1 MVRRAQA
8 GMGGLSSDC
17 RVAAGGRVK
26 GGGCCHDGSGRAWQ
40 GMAWRVLAGSL
51 GCAQF
56 VPKFVC
62 SALGQAQAGTKLDR
76 SHVWL
81 FGARHGTSKA

>member
-1 MVRRAQA
+1 MTVVA
-8 GMGGLSSDC
+8 G
-17 RVAAGGRVK
+17 R
-26 GGGCCHDGSGRAWQ
+26 GRAWH
-40 GMAWRVLAGSL
+40 GGFWL

-81 FGARHGTSKA
+81 FGGARHGTSKA